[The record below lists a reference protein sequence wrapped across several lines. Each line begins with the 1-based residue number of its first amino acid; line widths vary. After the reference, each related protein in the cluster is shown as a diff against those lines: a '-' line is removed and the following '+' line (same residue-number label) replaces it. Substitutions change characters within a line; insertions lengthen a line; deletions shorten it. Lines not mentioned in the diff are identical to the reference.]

1 MYPRHTI
8 HNFGIHES
16 PMLPTVDKMSIDQ
29 GLDLSSYMFTS
40 FGAYFFYPLA
50 PPPTSPLEIYF
61 AALARVCL
69 AHHRSYVE
77 AIAQL
82 LFVFGRGFSPPSASI
97 GGIRT
102 CWATATARE
111 KWRRQ
116 QRRLVLEAH
125 NTDAPALR
133 VLLSAA
139 CSSPHP

>member
-1 MYPRHTI
+1 
-8 HNFGIHES
+8 
-16 PMLPTVDKMSIDQ
+16 MLPTVDKMSIDQ

-82 LFVFGRGFSPPSASI
+82 LFVFGRGFSPPSGSI
-97 GGIRT
+97 GGIGLVGP
-102 CWATATARE
+102 
-111 KWRRQ
+111 Q
-116 QRRLVLEAH
+116 QQH
-125 NTDAPALR
+125 GKNGDG
-133 VLLSAA
+133 
-139 CSSPHP
+139 SSDDSS